1 MPAEFSF
8 SYLLTFLM
16 TTPVFAA
23 PIWQDE
29 FKQPVGTGPDP
40 AKWVHDVGDNGWGNK
55 ELQPYPPSLETSH
68 VVDDPEATDGRALV
82 IKAIRGASG
91 GYTSARLK
99 TLGKFSVRFGRIEA

>member
-8 SYLLTFLM
+8 SYFFTLLM

-40 AKWVHDVGDNGWGNK
+40 AKWAYDVGDNGWGNK
-55 ELQPYPPSLETSH
+55 ELQTYTTSRENSF
-68 VVDDPEATDGRALV
+68 VVADPEATDGHALV
-82 IKAIRGASG
+82 IRAIKTPTG

-99 TLGKFSVRFGRIEA
+99 TRLRGRSRR